1 MRKQFRTVLALTA
14 FCGLFVQKAAAGVG
28 TDVIDN
34 ITNRYSSSAESWILS
49 IQGHAEN
56 LFWILASIAAVWTFI
71 VLVLRQSDLADFVGA
86 VIRFILT
93 TMFFYWLVDHGP
105 TLAAKIL
112 SSTMQ
117 LAAAATNVQAVAI
130 GDFIDLGIKI
140 FIDVTNSVQASWNP
154 IPAIAAILLT
164 LIIMLALAS
173 ITFVLILVNCQTYVL
188 LSAGVIFLG
197 FGATEWTRDLAVSYF
212 KHLLGIGIKQFV
224 LLLLASIALDILKT
238 MDASHTSS
246 GWTPDLAD
254 LCRATAEAIILL
266 LLIAIVPGS
275 VAGMCGVPVSTAGVG
290 TLFAGAQYGAQA
302 AALASGIGST
312 VMEGGRAMGS
322 AVRNAVRRG
331 QALSR
336 GKP

>member
-1 MRKQFRTVLALTA
+1 
-14 FCGLFVQKAAAGVG
+14 
-28 TDVIDN
+28 
-34 ITNRYSSSAESWILS
+34 
-49 IQGHAEN
+49 
-56 LFWILASIAAVWTFI
+56 
-71 VLVLRQSDLADFVGA
+71 
-86 VIRFILT
+86 
-93 TMFFYWLVDHGP
+93 
-105 TLAAKIL
+105 
-112 SSTMQ
+112 
-117 LAAAATNVQAVAI
+117 
-130 GDFIDLGIKI
+130 
-140 FIDVTNSVQASWNP
+140 
-154 IPAIAAILLT
+154 
-164 LIIMLALAS
+164 
-173 ITFVLILVNCQTYVL
+173 
-188 LSAGVIFLG
+188 
-197 FGATEWTRDLAVSYF
+197 LAVSYF

-254 LCRATAEAIILL
+254 LCRATAEGIILL

-275 VAGMCGVPVSTAGVG
+275 VAGMCGVPVSAAGVG